1 MQNIQY
7 LQYILNN
14 EEKSFELGPTRICM
28 FVPDTITRFGM
39 IWVDNK
45 INKSIIMSVGSG
57 VLVCWDVAKTRMSAP
72 AC

>member
-1 MQNIQY
+1 
-7 LQYILNN
+7 
-14 EEKSFELGPTRICM
+14 M

-45 INKSIIMSVGSG
+45 INKSIILSMGSG
-57 VLVCWDVAKTRMSAP
+57 VLVCWDVAKTWMSAP